1 MSTYTRG
8 FLLVMAA
15 TIVWSSGGLIVRS
28 VTADTW
34 TIIFWRS
41 VSSASFL
48 ILYLWI
54 SERRLPWQAFRASGW
69 AAVVV
74 GACFAAA
81 SISFVLALGL
91 TTVANAL
98 MLQATAPIIAG
109 LLARV
114 VLSEPIETRTWIA
127 ILIAMLGV
135 GIMLG
140 RVPSGDDLLGTALA
154 FASAF
159 FFSCSVVIVR
169 SRPQVPMVPGGFL
182 SAVFAA
188 LVSLPLASPLDVPQ
202 GEWPLLI
209 FFGAGQ
215 LGVGMALFTNGA
227 RHIPAATSSLLA
239 LVEVALGPLWVWLVF
254 GENPG
259 AWVLSGGAVIVAA
272 LVVHTLLARR

>member
-1 MSTYTRG
+1 
-8 FLLVMAA
+8 MAA

-69 AAVVV
+69 AAVAV

-81 SISFVLALGL
+81 SMSFVLALGL

-114 VLSEPIETRTWIA
+114 ILGEPIEARTWTA
-127 ILIAMLGV
+127 IFVAVLGV

-140 RVPSGDDLLGTALA
+140 RVPSGTDLLGTLLA
-154 FASAF
+154 FSSAF
-159 FFSCSVVIVR
+159 FFSCAVVIVR

-182 SAVFAA
+182 AAVFAA
-188 LVSLPLASPLDVPQ
+188 FVSLPLASPLDVPQ

-227 RHIPAATSSLLA
+227 RHIPAATSSLIS
-239 LVEVALGPLWVWLVF
+239 LVETALGPFWVWLVF

-259 AWVLSGGAVIVAA
+259 AWVLSGGAVIVTA
-272 LVVHTLLARR
+272 LIVHTLAGRR